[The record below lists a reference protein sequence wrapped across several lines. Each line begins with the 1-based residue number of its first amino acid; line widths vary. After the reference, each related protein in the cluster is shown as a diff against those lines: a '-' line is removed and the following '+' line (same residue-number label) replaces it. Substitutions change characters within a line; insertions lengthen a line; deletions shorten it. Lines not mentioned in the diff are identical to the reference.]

1 MATATKAK
9 AREEEHV
16 PFWETFRPD
25 SERGLLSLGAIALF
39 LLTPPLGYFVS
50 AWFFLLLPVGWVLS
64 LMAHLRGQP
73 GLSRQQRLIRAG
85 QAVAVNGVA
94 LFIALFFTGFVSD
107 FLLGDREHIEE
118 SVGAGF
124 STVHVLFGTGLLL
137 SEARKD

>member
-1 MATATKAK
+1 MAVATRQKEA
-9 AREEEHV
+9 EHAS
-16 PFWETFRPD
+16 FWEAFRPD
-25 SERGLLSLGAIALF
+25 SERGVLSLAAIALF

-50 AWFFLLLPVGWVLS
+50 AWFFLLLPIGWALS
-64 LMAHLRGQP
+64 LTAHLRGQA

-107 FLLGDREHIEE
+107 FLLSDREHIEE

-137 SEARKD
+137 SEARRD